1 MCTVKREELQT
12 DSNYFQLDYFPMNIK
27 KLACS
32 VNNEGSFTSHIIA
45 HNFLKKSYNRNVFHG
60 EHNSKGLIKVRKR
73 SCTRISNSFSFA
85 PYNCKNMTTHMV

>member
-1 MCTVKREELQT
+1 MCTVKREEFQT

-32 VNNEGSFTSHIIA
+32 INNEASFTSHIIA

-60 EHNSKGLIKVRKR
+60 EHIQQR
-73 SCTRISNSFSFA
+73 SHQGAQKIMHQNFEFFQFCTI
-85 PYNCKNMTTHMV
+85 